1 MAQIFYVRGA
11 VTDGSYFTGPMP
23 LDYASAQVQIDFYD
37 INGDIVTPTAGT
49 VVVTASMD
57 GVTYR
62 SMPNGSFAA
71 IDTYR
76 ETNIQPAFNGAARMF
91 KITLANVAGA
101 VTFQA
106 AVMRSGSDIASN
118 IQLTD
123 SDANIGRLPV
133 DVGSTGFFAGR
144 EVRFFYEFS
153 IPTGESRWLRI
164 VAPDVILAHQII
176 SVDAGA
182 IRYRAWRDA
191 TDSGPWAA
199 PASPTSGLFSSNP
212 IAAAEYGHTTETTV
226 EIGGNLAVATD
237 GTVSEIARVR
247 TSGATAQ
254 QVTVGLSSP
263 SERGIAAGTYH
274 LQLENIS
281 NATATGVYNFVLE
294 ERSGLI

>member
-91 KITLANVAGA
+91 KVTLANVAGA

-176 SVDAGA
+176 SV
-182 IRYRAWRDA
+182 
-191 TDSGPWAA
+191 
-199 PASPTSGLFSSNP
+199 
-212 IAAAEYGHTTETTV
+212 
-226 EIGGNLAVATD
+226 ATD